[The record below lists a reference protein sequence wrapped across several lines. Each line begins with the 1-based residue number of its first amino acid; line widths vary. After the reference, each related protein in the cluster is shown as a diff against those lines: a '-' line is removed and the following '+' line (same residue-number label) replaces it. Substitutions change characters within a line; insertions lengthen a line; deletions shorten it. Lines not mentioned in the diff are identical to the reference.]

1 MEKLRQLSFRRA
13 ALPKNGS
20 SRNGH
25 EGFGLSAA
33 DLRTLRALK
42 TPMQIQRFVDSLE
55 YQYANTAWS
64 PKRVLRERK
73 GHCLEGALLA
83 AAALRANGYPPLLM
97 DLEAVRDDDHV
108 LAIYRVN
115 GLWGSIAKSNFAGLR
130 FRAPVYRT
138 LRELALSY
146 FDHYYNLRGERT
158 LRGYSM
164 PVNLARLDA
173 QHWMT
178 SEEDVWCVP
187 ELLIKARHYPVCP
200 DKVTRSLPRL
210 DRRSFE
216 AGMHGW
222 VKH

>member
-1 MEKLRQLSFRRA
+1 MAK
-13 ALPKNGS
+13 S
-20 SRNGH
+20 SQGN
-25 EGFGLSAA
+25 FGLSPE

-42 TPMQIQRFVDSLE
+42 TPARIQKFLDALP

-64 PKRVLRERK
+64 PHHTLRARK

-83 AAALRANGYPPLLM
+83 AAALRVNGLPPLLM
-97 DLEAVRDDDHV
+97 DLAAVRDDDHV
-108 LAIYRVN
+108 LALYREN

-146 FDHYYNLRGERT
+146 FENYYNLRGEHT
-158 LRGYSM
+158 LREYSQ
-164 PVNLARLDA
+164 PVNLARFDK

-178 SEEDVWCVP
+178 SEEDVWFVA
-187 ELLIKARHYPVCP
+187 EALVTAKHYPLFP
-200 DKVTRSLPRL
+200 DKVARALPRL

-222 VKH
+222 QKH